1 MRAARD
7 PERRFEARTREG
19 AELATADEPGVAGT
33 IPSSGHMNVMKM
45 TIDLTDCGGQ
55 AAIAARRARRV
66 LSDLESALAATPVDA
81 DGVDELA
88 TAVREL
94 GEITAALEDGA
105 VRIVAVTSLLAA
117 AS

>member
-1 MRAARD
+1 MS
-7 PERRFEARTREG
+7 EAGST
-19 AELATADEPGVAGT
+19 
-33 IPSSGHMNVMKM
+33 PSPSHMDVMKM

-55 AAIAARRARRV
+55 AAIAARRARSV
-66 LSDLESALAATPVDA
+66 LADLESALAATPDDA
-81 DGVDELA
+81 DGIDELA

-117 AS
+117 AA

>member
-1 MRAARD
+1 MS
-7 PERRFEARTREG
+7 EAGST
-19 AELATADEPGVAGT
+19 
-33 IPSSGHMNVMKM
+33 PSPSHMDVMKM
-45 TIDLTDCGGQ
+45 TIDCGGQ

-66 LSDLESALAATPVDA
+66 LSDLESALAATSVDA

-105 VRIVAVTSLLAA
+105 VRIVAVTTLLAA